1 MFIDTFFTIISKFH
15 HNRISLYSKNLD
27 FNNLIDIGTHKGE
40 FLESFLKIK
49 KIKRFYCFEPQKKI
63 YDNLN
68 KKFKRFNKIKLYNYA
83 LGDICSNRK
92 IKINNLTSTSTL
104 SKFNHNSKYLKF
116 KNFLTGNDLRN
127 QKSYIIKQKTIDRL
141 FEKVSLKKTFMKI
154 DVEGYEYKVLVGAKK
169 KINQLTY
176 VLVENQF
183 FNQYKDYGNVKKFL
197 LQNGFEVIKNF
208 YFPTFH
214 YKDVLYK
221 KKGSK
226 NCPF

>member
-1 MFIDTFFTIISKFH
+1 MNSDEQFWEKISKS
-15 HNRISLYSKNLD
+15 IIIELLKKNV
-27 FNNLIDIGTHKGE
+27 IPIV
-40 FLESFLKIK
+40 
-49 KIKRFYCFEPQKKI
+49 
-63 YDNLN
+63 LN
-68 KKFKRFNKIKLYNYA
+68 Q
-83 LGDICSNRK
+83 
-92 IKINNLTSTSTL
+92 
-104 SKFNHNSKYLKF
+104 KF

-176 VLVENQF
+176 VLVESQF
-183 FNQYKDYGNVKKFL
+183 FNQYKNYGNVKKFL
-197 LQNGFEVIKNF
+197 LQNGFEVVKNF

>member
-1 MFIDTFFTIISKFH
+1 MFLDTFFNIISKFH

-40 FLESFLKIK
+40 FIEHFLKIK

-63 YDNLN
+63 YESLN

-92 IKINNLTSTSTL
+92 ITINNLTSTSTL
-104 SKFNHNSKYLKF
+104 SKFNQSSKYLKF

-183 FNQYKDYGNVKKFL
+183 FNQYKNYGNVKKFL
-197 LQNGFEVIKNF
+197 LQNGFEVVKNF

-226 NCPF
+226 KCPF

>member
-40 FLESFLKIK
+40 FIESFLKIK
-49 KIKRFYCFEPQKKI
+49 KINRFYCFEPQKKI
-63 YDNLN
+63 YDILN
-68 KKFKRFNKIKLYNYA
+68 KKFKKFNKIKLYNYA

-92 IKINNLTSTSTL
+92 IKINNLTPTSTL
-104 SKFNHNSKYLKF
+104 SKFNHSSKYLKF
-116 KNFLTGNDLRN
+116 KNFLIGNDLRN

-183 FNQYKDYGNVKKFL
+183 FNQYKDYGNVKNFL
-197 LQNGFEVIKNF
+197 LQNGFEVVKNF

-221 KKGSK
+221 KKGS
-226 NCPF
+226 

>member
-1 MFIDTFFTIISKFH
+1 
-15 HNRISLYSKNLD
+15 
-27 FNNLIDIGTHKGE
+27 
-40 FLESFLKIK
+40 
-49 KIKRFYCFEPQKKI
+49 
-63 YDNLN
+63 
-68 KKFKRFNKIKLYNYA
+68 
-83 LGDICSNRK
+83 
-92 IKINNLTSTSTL
+92 
-104 SKFNHNSKYLKF
+104 
-116 KNFLTGNDLRN
+116 
-127 QKSYIIKQKTIDRL
+127 
-141 FEKVSLKKTFMKI
+141 MKI

-183 FNQYKDYGNVKKFL
+183 FNQYKNYGNVKKFL
-197 LQNGFEVIKNF
+197 VQNGFEVVKNF

>member
-1 MFIDTFFTIISKFH
+1 M
-15 HNRISLYSKNLD
+15 
-27 FNNLIDIGTHKGE
+27 
-40 FLESFLKIK
+40 
-49 KIKRFYCFEPQKKI
+49 
-63 YDNLN
+63 
-68 KKFKRFNKIKLYNYA
+68 
-83 LGDICSNRK
+83 

-104 SKFNHNSKYLKF
+104 SKFNQSSMYLKF
-116 KNFLTGNDLRN
+116 KNFLTGNELRN
-127 QKSYIIKQKTIDRL
+127 QESYIIKQKTIDRL

-183 FNQYKDYGNVKKFL
+183 FNQYKNYGNVKKFL
-197 LQNGFEVIKNF
+197 VQNGFEVIKNF

-221 KKGSK
+221 KKGQ
-226 NCPF
+226 

>member
-27 FNNLIDIGTHKGE
+27 FNNLIDIGTHRGE
-40 FLESFLKIK
+40 FIESFLKIK

-116 KNFLTGNDLRN
+116 KNFLTGNELRN
-127 QKSYIIKQKTIDRL
+127 QESYIIKQKTIDRL

-183 FNQYKDYGNVKKFL
+183 FNHYKYYGNVKKFL
-197 LQNGFEVIKNF
+197 LQNGFEVVKNF

>member
-1 MFIDTFFTIISKFH
+1 MFIETFFTIVSKFH
-15 HNRISLYSKNLD
+15 HNRIFIYSKNLD

-40 FLESFLKIK
+40 FIELFLKIK

-68 KKFKRFNKIKLYNYA
+68 KKFRRFNKIKLYNYA

-92 IKINNLTSTSTL
+92 ITINNLTSTSTL
-104 SKFNHNSKYLKF
+104 SKFNQSSKYLKF
-116 KNFLTGNDLRN
+116 KNFLTNTVLRN

-169 KINQLTY
+169 KLIN
-176 VLVENQF
+176 
-183 FNQYKDYGNVKKFL
+183 
-197 LQNGFEVIKNF
+197 
-208 YFPTFH
+208 
-214 YKDVLYK
+214 
-221 KKGSK
+221 
-226 NCPF
+226 

>member
-1 MFIDTFFTIISKFH
+1 MFIDTLFTFISKFH

-27 FNNLIDIGTHKGE
+27 FNNLIDIGAHKGE

-68 KKFKRFNKIKLYNYA
+68 KKFKKFNKIKLYNYA

-104 SKFNHNSKYLKF
+104 AKFNHSSKYLKI
-116 KNFLTGNDLRN
+116 KNFLIGNILRH
-127 QKSYIIKQKTIDRL
+127 KESYLIKQKTIDRI

-183 FNQYKDYGNVKKFL
+183 SNQYKNYGNVKKFL
-197 LQNGFEVIKNF
+197 LQNGFEVVKNF

-221 KKGSK
+221 KKGQ
-226 NCPF
+226 